1 IAWVVRRVAA
11 EMAAEQEREQRLHR
25 DLAALGER
33 ERLVG
38 QVHQRVLATLDA
50 VASDEQPWG
59 GLRGRGRGEVGER
72 RGGVRDPARPGDL
85 RALLAALAQERAAD
99 GWLVELVDEEL
110 AEPAPEVAAA
120 LRDAMAELVRGPAPG
135 GRGQVH
141 AQARSGDCAVELVAR
156 I

>member
-1 IAWVVRRVAA
+1 ARTITVIVNGTSTPMYFGIAAAIAWVVRRVAA

-50 VASDEQPWG
+50 VASDEQPWDELRGRARGQVRELRGAFHDPDGPG
-59 GLRGRGRGEVGER
+59 GLRT
-72 RGGVRDPARPGDL
+72 
-85 RALLAALAQERAAD
+85 LLAALAQERAAD

-120 LRDAMAELVRGPAPG
+120 LRDAMAELVR
-135 GRGQVH
+135 
-141 AQARSGDCAVELVAR
+141 
-156 I
+156 